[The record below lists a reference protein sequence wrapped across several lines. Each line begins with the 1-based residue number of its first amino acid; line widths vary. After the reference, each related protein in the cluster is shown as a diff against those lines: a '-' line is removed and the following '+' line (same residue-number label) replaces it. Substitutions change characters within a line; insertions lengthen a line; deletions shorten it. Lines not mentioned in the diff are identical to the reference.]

1 VRDSLK
7 MIRAS
12 IPATID
18 IAEAI
23 EAVPPVLGDPSQLHQ
38 IVINFVVNASQ
49 AIGDRMGTITVSL
62 AAAVPAEERG
72 HSWIC
77 LSVRDTGCGMDEATR
92 QRVFE
97 PFFTTKPVGVG
108 TGLGLSVVHGIVVQH
123 GGRVT
128 VESSVGLGTRFDV
141 CLPARAARLVAD
153 GSAPLL
159 CVIPR

>member
-1 VRDSLK
+1 

-18 IAEAI
+18 IAEVI
-23 EAVPPVLGDPSQLHQ
+23 EIVPSVFGDPSQLHQ

-62 AAAVPAEERG
+62 AAAVPAEEE
-72 HSWIC
+72 HAQAWIC
-77 LSVRDTGCGMDEATR
+77 LSVGDTGCGMDEGTR

-97 PFFTTKPVGVG
+97 PFFTTKPVGEG

-128 VESSVGLGTRFDV
+128 VESQVGQGTRFDV
-141 CLPARAARLVAD
+141 YLPALAGKEQLQAIEAAEA
-153 GSAPLL
+153 AQ
-159 CVIPR
+159 